1 MKKLLITLLML
12 SLIFFTG
19 CTDIS
24 KENVDDILSS
34 VLYLN
39 NNLNNTFMDGYSMYL
54 PKGVKILDKTD
65 FNLVLKDNDSIYY
78 VYMDVIAYHY
88 KTKNDY
94 QVDNSHFLSKK
105 IDYNGI
111 EGYLD
116 IREENDKYYVV
127 LEYNYAKIESVIKK
141 DDLKKTLVVMSSLL
155 SSIRYNDSVIDG
167 FVGEAS
173 YKFQEE
179 KFNIF
184 KKEKNDDNFLK
195 YESEFGTYKD
205 EIIINN
211 DDVIDIEDVIE

>member
-1 MKKLLITLLML
+1 MKKILITLL
-12 SLIFFTG
+12 IFCGMFLTG
-19 CTDIS
+19 CQDID
-24 KENVDDILSS
+24 KENIDSIFSN

-39 NNLNNTFMDGYSMYL
+39 NNLNNTFMDGYNMYL
-54 PKGVKILDKTD
+54 PKGVKIVNKSD
-65 FNLVLKDNDSIYY
+65 FNLVLKDNDNTYY
-78 VYMDVIAYHY
+78 VYLDVIAYHY
-88 KTKNDY
+88 KTKSDFEI
-94 QVDNSHFLSKK
+94 DNNHFVSRK
-105 IDYNGI
+105 INYNGI

-116 IREENDKYYVV
+116 IVEANDKYYIV

-141 DDLKKTLVVMSSLL
+141 DNLKKSLVIMSSIL
-155 SSIRYNDSVIDG
+155 SSIKYNDNVING
-167 FVGEAS
+167 FVGEAI
-173 YKFQEE
+173 YNFQEE